1 MNNSRKLFLFLPIIF
16 STVALVAQ
24 SHPNLTGT
32 WKLNVAKSEM
42 GTSGVTELVIEVDH
56 KDPVLKYVVRG
67 IAGGQPFEETETLTT
82 DGKASRDSHG
92 VNVVPS
98 WEGADLV
105 AVGTADDKSMVFLVR
120 LTLSSDGKSFTR
132 VFTQKDD
139 PEKRHEL
146 YEKQ

>member
-1 MNNSRKLFLFLPIIF
+1 MNNFRRLSLLVPILF
-16 STVALVAQ
+16 STAALVAQ
-24 SHPNLTGT
+24 SHPDLTGT

-42 GTSGVTELVIEVDH
+42 GSSGVTELVIEVDH
-56 KDPVLKYVVRG
+56 KDPALKYVVRG
-67 IAGGQPFEETETLTT
+67 IAGGQRFEESETFIT

-92 VNVVPS
+92 VNVEAS
-98 WEGADLV
+98 WDGADLV

-139 PEKRHEL
+139 PEKRHEI